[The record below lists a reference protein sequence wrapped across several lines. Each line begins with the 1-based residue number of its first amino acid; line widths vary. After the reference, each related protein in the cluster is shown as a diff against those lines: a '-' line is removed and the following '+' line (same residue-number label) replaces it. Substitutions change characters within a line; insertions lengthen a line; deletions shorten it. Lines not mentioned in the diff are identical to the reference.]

1 MALFHFVWAG
11 LGAKFGRAEV
21 TMEGLAF
28 PNRPSKE
35 SLAPRMSEAEPNK
48 PRGQGGEGLPGYI
61 YEPGG
66 EFRRRR
72 EGRRGNGVKNLIGS
86 EAIPNFS
93 EPNPYK
99 MEENLLNNFRATMA
113 VGRLE
118 IQ

>member
-1 MALFHFVWAG
+1 MGWFWRQVRE
-11 LGAKFGRAEV
+11 GRSDYGRFSLPESGF
-21 TMEGLAF
+21 EGTSGRRGCLSL
-28 PNRPSKE
+28 NRTNG
-35 SLAPRMSEAEPNK
+35 EA
-48 PRGQGGEGLPGYI
+48 RGGGEGLPGFV

-72 EGRRGNGVKNLIGS
+72 EGRRGNSVKNLIGS

-99 MEENLLNNFRATMA
+99 MEENLLNKFWATMA